1 VSTLL
6 FGPFRLRPKQR
17 TLFADGEPVRL
28 GSRALDILITLCE
41 RAGEV
46 VTREEL
52 LARVWPETI
61 VEEANLRIHI
71 AALRKTLGCSRD
83 AVRYISN
90 VMGRGYCFVAAVAR
104 VADTP
109 MCKGGLASV
118 NSAIKPPRALGRV
131 IGRAEMIEML
141 ILQLPSRRLVT
152 LVGSGG
158 IGKTT
163 VALAVVERLKESYA
177 NGVCFVD
184 LALLSDAALVPSG
197 LATALGI
204 GVSSSNPL
212 AGSLAYLEDKQI
224 LIVLD
229 NSEHVIDAVTQMVE
243 EVLQAASGVTI
254 LATSREPLRAEGEWV
269 QRLSPLYIPP
279 NDTLLTAAEVLCFSA
294 VELFLERVTASTGT
308 CALSDA
314 EVPLVIRICRRLDG
328 IPLALE
334 LAAANV
340 DLFGMQGLA
349 SRLDENFSLLTKG
362 RRTALARHQTLEAT
376 LNWSYNI
383 LTPPEQLLIRRL
395 AVFAGGFS
403 FEAAIAVAA
412 EPSGGQVNVF
422 DGLYNLVS
430 KSLVNVD
437 TGADVPYYRLLES
450 TRAYAFEKLV
460 ESGERACVM
469 RRLAEYL
476 RDLLDQSDNHR
487 DPLGQVEWLAT
498 YGRHLGN
505 IRAAL
510 DWAAS
515 PDGDS
520 ALYSAL
526 TAAAVPVWVALSLL
540 IECRA
545 RVELALSDAANGLC
559 RDTYLD
565 MKLNVALGVVLLH
578 TSGAITEVGA
588 AMTRALELA
597 TTLDDAECRFRAL
610 WGLFCFHALREEH
623 RRQLACAQEFYCLAE
638 RTGKAIYGPIGD
650 RLLGS
655 ALHYLG
661 DQKTARG
668 HLERMISRY
677 DTRVRWAYVLRFLY
691 DQKVAARVMLA
702 WTQWLQGMPDQAR
715 LTAML
720 AVEDAE
726 STDHTLSRCYPLA
739 DAAGAVAF
747 LTGDLAALQEIVV
760 KLLATAARHG
770 LSGYRAY
777 GGCLQDALL
786 VRHGSDAG
794 KLRRLGE
801 TINTLHLRRPF
812 FLGVW
817 AEASLAHG
825 QFAEAL
831 ARLDGAIVECER
843 AEAGWCLPE
852 LLRIKG
858 EFLLKVGGED
868 SDHAAERKFL
878 QAFEL
883 AEKQGA
889 LSWAL
894 RTAISLASHWRRS
907 GRYQDAFDFLSPIY
921 SRFTEGFNTQDL
933 RAAQRLLA
941 DLSGDLNATEVT
953 PANSTGLE

>member
-1 VSTLL
+1 VSV
-6 FGPFRLRPKQR
+6 G
-17 TLFADGEPVRL
+17 
-28 GSRALDILITLCE
+28 
-41 RAGEV
+41 
-46 VTREEL
+46 
-52 LARVWPETI
+52 
-61 VEEANLRIHI
+61 
-71 AALRKTLGCSRD
+71 
-83 AVRYISN
+83 
-90 VMGRGYCFVAAVAR
+90 
-104 VADTP
+104 
-109 MCKGGLASV
+109 SV
-118 NSAIKPPRALGRV
+118 NSPIKPPRPLGRV
-131 IGRAEMIEML
+131 IGRAVTIETL
-141 ILQLPSRRLVT
+141 ILQLPSRRLLT

-177 NGVCFVD
+177 DGVCFVD
-184 LALLSDAALVPSG
+184 LALLSDAALVPSA

-204 GVSSSNPL
+204 GVSSGNPL
-212 AGSLAYLEDKQI
+212 AGSVAYLEDKRI

-229 NSEHVIDAVTQMVE
+229 NCEHIVDGVTQMVE
-243 EVLQAASGVTI
+243 EVLQATSGVTI
-254 LATSREPLRAEGEWV
+254 LATSREPLGAQGECV
-269 QRLSPLYIPP
+269 QRLSPLDVPP
-279 NDTLLTAAEVLCFSA
+279 NDVPLTSAEASCFSA
-294 VELFLERVTASTGT
+294 VELFVERVTASTGSF
-308 CALSDA
+308 ALADA
-314 EVPLVIRICRRLDG
+314 EVPPVTRICGRLDG

-340 DLFGMQGLA
+340 DLFGMEGLA

-376 LNWSYNI
+376 LNWSYDI
-383 LTPPEQLLIRRL
+383 LTPPEQLLIRQL

-412 EPSGGQVNVF
+412 GPSGGDVNMF

-437 TGADVPYYRLLES
+437 AGADGTCYRLLES

-469 RRLAEYL
+469 RRLAQYL
-476 RDLLDQSDNHR
+476 REHLDQSHNHR
-487 DPLGQVEWLAT
+487 DPLGREEWLAT
-498 YGRHLGN
+498 YGGHLAN

-515 PDGDS
+515 PDGDW
-520 ALYSAL
+520 AVYSTL
-526 TAAAVPVWVALSLL
+526 TAAAVPVWVALSLM

-545 RVELALSDAANGLC
+545 RVELALSDAANALC
-559 RDTYLD
+559 RDTCVG
-565 MKLNVALGVVLLH
+565 MKLNVALGVSLHH
-578 TSGAITEVGA
+578 TSGATPEVGA

-597 TTLDDAECRFRAL
+597 TTHDDAECRFRAL
-610 WGLFCFHALREEH
+610 WGLFSFHARREEH
-623 RRQLACAQEFYCLAE
+623 RKQLACAQEFYSLAE
-638 RTGKAIYGPIGD
+638 NTGNAIYGPIGD

-661 DQKTARG
+661 DQKTARA

-677 DTRVRWAYVLRFLY
+677 DTRFRWSYVLQFLY

-715 LTAML
+715 LTATR
-720 AVEDAE
+720 AVEDAD
-726 STDHTLSRCYPLA
+726 STQHTLSRCYALA
-739 DAAGAVAF
+739 DAAGAVAL
-747 LTGDLAALQEIVV
+747 LTGDLAALQKIVV
-760 KLLATAARHG
+760 KLVAIAVRHG

-786 VRHGSDAG
+786 VRHGGGAG

-801 TINTLHLRRPF
+801 AMDALPARNFMLRRPL
-812 FLGVW
+812 FLGVR
-817 AEASLAHG
+817 AEASLANG

-831 ARLDGAIVECER
+831 ALLEGAIVECES
-843 AEAGWCLPE
+843 AEAGWCLAE

-858 EFLLKVGGED
+858 ELLLRAGGED
-868 SDHAAERKFL
+868 SADMAERQFL
-878 QAFEL
+878 QEFEL

-894 RTAISLASHWRRS
+894 RTAISLASHWHRS
-907 GRYQDAFDFLSPIY
+907 GRPRDAFEFLSPVY

-933 RAAQRLLA
+933 RVAHILLS
-941 DLSGDLNATEVT
+941 DLSDDLSAA
-953 PANSTGLE
+953 PIASLG